1 VNEVDVYT
9 QLTALD
15 QRSSVSEHRIADLE
29 DSQKQI
35 YKLTSSVQELA
46 FSIKSM
52 AEEQARQSKEIARQ
66 AERVKCIEER
76 PDKDKA
82 RIVDAIA
89 KYVLTG
95 VVSFV
100 VAYIMFKATGFKF

>member
-35 YKLTSSVQELA
+35 YKLTSSVQELS

-52 AEEQARQSKEIARQ
+52 TEEKARQSKELARQ
-66 AERVKCIEER
+66 AERVRCIEER
-76 PDKDKA
+76 PTRTK
-82 RIVDAIA
+82 R
-89 KYVLTG
+89 G
-95 VVSFV
+95 
-100 VAYIMFKATGFKF
+100 

>member
-1 VNEVDVYT
+1 MT
-9 QLTALD
+9 
-15 QRSSVSEHRIADLE
+15 
-29 DSQKQI
+29 
-35 YKLTSSVQELA
+35 
-46 FSIKSM
+46 
-52 AEEQARQSKEIARQ
+52 EEQARQSKELARQ
-66 AERVKCIEER
+66 AERVRCIEER

-82 RIVDAIA
+82 MIVGAIA

>member
-1 VNEVDVYT
+1 MNEVDVYT

-29 DSQKQI
+29 EEQKQI

-52 AEEQARQSKEIARQ
+52 TEEQIRQSKEIARQ
-66 AERVKCIEER
+66 AERVRCIEER

-82 RIVDAIA
+82 RMVDTIA
-89 KYVLTG
+89 SVC
-95 VVSFV
+95 VS
-100 VAYIMFKATGFKF
+100 VAGIPEVKSDEVQRV